1 MHVLGR
7 THEPIY
13 ARRVIKRG
21 LAIVATLVLL
31 GVGAAIATMVR
42 DGWREARAFHPAT
55 FRVAAANDDSDT
67 LEDEARAAIR
77 DRALHGRSRA
87 EVRALVGK
95 PDRVDR
101 ELHLY
106 QWDVQLDTWFFGLPE
121 GGCVCVEFDPK
132 WQRVIRVA
140 LG

>member
-1 MHVLGR
+1 MHVLRR

-21 LAIVATLVLL
+21 LAIVATLALL

-42 DGWREARAFHPAT
+42 DSWREARAFHPAA
-55 FRVAAANDDSDT
+55 FRAAAAIDDSDA

-77 DRALHGRSRA
+77 HRALHGRTRA
-87 EVRALVGK
+87 EVRALVGM

-106 QWDVQLDTWFFGLPE
+106 QWEVQLNTWFFGLPE

-132 WQRVIRVA
+132 WQRVIRVV
-140 LG
+140 LR

>member
-1 MHVLGR
+1 M
-7 THEPIY
+7 
-13 ARRVIKRG
+13 IKRG

-31 GVGAAIATMVR
+31 GVGATIATMVR
-42 DGWREARAFHPAT
+42 DSWREARAFHPAA
-55 FRVAAANDDSDT
+55 FRAAAVNDDSER

-77 DRALHGRSRA
+77 HRALDGHSRA
-87 EVRALVGK
+87 EVRALLGT

-106 QWDVQLDTWFFGLPE
+106 QWDVQLNTWFFGLPE
-121 GGCVCVEFDPK
+121 GGCVCVEFDPE

>member
-1 MHVLGR
+1 VHVLGR
-7 THEPIY
+7 TREPIY

-21 LAIVATLVLL
+21 LAIVATLALL

-42 DGWREARAFHPAT
+42 DSWREARAFHPAT
-55 FRVAAANDDSDT
+55 FRAAAANDDSDA

-77 DRALHGRSRA
+77 HRALYGGTRA
-87 EVRALVGK
+87 EVRAMVGK

-106 QWDVQLDTWFFGLPE
+106 QWDVQLNTWFFGLPE

-132 WQRVIRVA
+132 WQRVTRVV
-140 LG
+140 LR

>member
-1 MHVLGR
+1 M
-7 THEPIY
+7 
-13 ARRVIKRG
+13 IKRG

-42 DGWREARAFHPAT
+42 DSWREAQAFHPAT
-55 FRVAAANDDSDT
+55 FRAAAANDDSDA

-77 DRALHGRSRA
+77 HRTLHGRSRA
-87 EVRALVGK
+87 EVRALVGT

-106 QWDVQLDTWFFGLPE
+106 QWDVQLNTWFFGLPE

-132 WQRVIRVA
+132 WQRVIRVV
-140 LG
+140 LR

>member
-1 MHVLGR
+1 
-7 THEPIY
+7 
-13 ARRVIKRG
+13 VIKRG

-31 GVGAAIATMVR
+31 GVGAAIVLMVR
-42 DGWREARAFHPAT
+42 HSWTEARAFHPAQ
-55 FRVAAANDDSDT
+55 FRAAAANDDSDA

-77 DRALHGRSRA
+77 HRALHGRSRA

-106 QWDVQLDTWFFGLPE
+106 QLDVELNTWFFGLPE

-132 WQRVIRVA
+132 WQRVIRVSV
-140 LG
+140 G

>member
-1 MHVLGR
+1 M
-7 THEPIY
+7 
-13 ARRVIKRG
+13 
-21 LAIVATLVLL
+21 ATLVLL
-31 GVGAAIATMVR
+31 GVGATIATMVR
-42 DGWREARAFHPAT
+42 DSWRETRAFHPAA
-55 FRVAAANDDSDT
+55 FRAAAMNDDSER

-77 DRALHGRSRA
+77 HRALDGRSRA
-87 EVRALVGK
+87 EVRALLGT

-106 QWDVQLDTWFFGLPE
+106 QWDVQLNTWFFGLPE
-121 GGCVCVEFDPK
+121 GGCVCVEFDPE